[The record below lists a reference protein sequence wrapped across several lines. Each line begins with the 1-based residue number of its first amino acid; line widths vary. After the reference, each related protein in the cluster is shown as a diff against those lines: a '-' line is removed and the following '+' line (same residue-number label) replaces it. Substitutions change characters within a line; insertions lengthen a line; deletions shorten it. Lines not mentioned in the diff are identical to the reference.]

1 MTTIVYT
8 VEPGDTL
15 WGIAQHF
22 GTTVNDIARYN
33 GLAFPDKIYPG
44 VQRTRPGP
52 ESARTGYGF
61 ADCGGDSPA

>member
-15 WGIAQHF
+15 WGIAQHS

-33 GLAFPDKIYPG
+33 GLAFPIKYIRASKSVSRPRRLRSRCGTLYA
-44 VQRTRPGP
+44 RATR
-52 ESARTGYGF
+52 YGQ
-61 ADCGGDSPA
+61 